1 MKIKICGI
9 FCEGDIDY
17 VNEASPDYIGFVFA
31 KSKRIIS
38 KEKAAIF
45 KKKLNPKIKAVGVF
59 VDEDI
64 AVVNSMFDEKII
76 DIVQLHGKESEEYI
90 SRVKAITIK
99 AVRLGETIPQNADY
113 ILFDSANAGS
123 GKVFDWSLLPQIE
136 QPFFLAGGI
145 NIINIDNAIKINPYC
160 IDISSG
166 VETNGYKDKNK
177 IMEMVRRVRN
187 V

>member
-9 FCEGDIDY
+9 FRECDIDY
-17 VNEASPDYIGFVFA
+17 VNEACPDYIGFVFA
-31 KSKRIIS
+31 KSKRTIT
-38 KEKAAIF
+38 KEQAAIF
-45 KKKLNPKIKAVGVF
+45 KEKLKPNIKAVGVF

-64 AVVNSMFDEKII
+64 AVVNSIVAENII
-76 DIVQLHGKESEEYI
+76 DVVQLHGQENEEYI
-90 SRVKAITIK
+90 SEIKAATIK
-99 AVRLGETIPQNADY
+99 AVRIGETIPQNADY
-113 ILFDSANAGS
+113 ILFDSAIAGS
-123 GKVFDWSLLPQIE
+123 GKSFDWSLLPHIE

-145 NIINIDNAIKINPYC
+145 NFINIDNAMKINPYC
-160 IDISSG
+160 IDLSSG